1 MQVPGQSRPLEG
13 VLEFETLPD
22 SQKEISS
29 AKELSL
35 QSKQSLEV
43 KMVSG
48 QGDLERENARLRKE
62 LNQLKVKEVERQQTY
77 FGVGI
82 ND

>member
-1 MQVPGQSRPLEG
+1 
-13 VLEFETLPD
+13 
-22 SQKEISS
+22 
-29 AKELSL
+29 
-35 QSKQSLEV
+35 
-43 KMVSG
+43 MVSG